1 MLILKIIKNLK
12 KILQYKQSNY
22 LSYSISKFYSTY
34 LLKEAANN
42 SFYEKILS
50 AGKFFFFLFDNKNLY
65 NFKSE
70 KKIDL
75 LIVSNLVNLELN
87 KDYYFGNLE
96 KILEKKKINCIKVFR
111 NLSNQKTKFF
121 FQYKKKNFNLLSK
134 RTKIFQECKYIYI
147 FLREYLFYKSLR
159 KYNLLKKNLGFF
171 DYFSMIAN
179 MRTADQISDVIKI
192 LNPKCIIFTYE
203 GHAWE
208 RLLIYECNKMKI
220 ITIAH
225 QFSIIKQN
233 QHGIFRNLKNGYN
246 PNYIATSG
254 NITKSLFLKKKVH
267 SKIFRLGSCKFQ
279 KEVKKNFKQKKIL
292 VAIDT
297 DFIMMQEMLNFVEN
311 LAIKNSNTL
320 IIIRLHPLSFS
331 NFFYLNFIKKK
342 IKNIFNIKISY
353 DTLETDLKKSEILIY
368 RESSI
373 CILALNYNLK
383 IIFFGNDKKL
393 NCFDDKFPDQH
404 IIKHSED
411 IDLILNKKY
420 INKKYFDNYK
430 KNYFTK
436 FSPNNLIKVINNV

>member
-1 MLILKIIKNLK
+1 VLILKIIKILK
-12 KILQYKQSNY
+12 KTLQYKQSNY
-22 LSYSISKFYSTY
+22 LSYSISKSYSTY
-34 LLKEAANN
+34 LLKQAGNN

-50 AGKFFFFLFDNKNLY
+50 VGKFFYFLFDNKNLY
-65 NFKSE
+65 NFKSK

-87 KDYYFGNLE
+87 RDYYFGNLE
-96 KILEKKKINCIKVFR
+96 KILEKKKVNCLKVFR

-121 FQYKKKNFNLLSK
+121 FKYKKKNFNLLSK

-147 FLREYLFYKSLR
+147 FLREYLFYKITR
-159 KYNLLKKNLGFF
+159 KRNLLKKNHGFF
-171 DYFSMIAN
+171 EYFSMIAN

-192 LNPKCIIFTYE
+192 LNPKCLIFTYE

-225 QFSIIKQN
+225 QFSTIKQN
-233 QHGIFRNLKNGYN
+233 QLGIFRNLENAYN

-254 NITKSLFLKKKVH
+254 NITKSLFLKKKIH

-297 DFIMMQEMLNFVEN
+297 DFTRMQEMLSFVKD
-311 LAIKNSNTL
+311 LAIKNVNSFIL
-320 IIIRLHPLSFS
+320 IRLHPLSFS

-342 IKNIFNIKISY
+342 
-353 DTLETDLKKSEILIY
+353 
-368 RESSI
+368 
-373 CILALNYNLK
+373 
-383 IIFFGNDKKL
+383 
-393 NCFDDKFPDQH
+393 
-404 IIKHSED
+404 
-411 IDLILNKKY
+411 NKKH
-420 INKKYFDNYK
+420 I
-430 KNYFTK
+430 
-436 FSPNNLIKVINNV
+436 